1 MTETLSYWYSSKSTK
16 QELSNEYQH
25 DRVWMFSNILALLC
39 LGKSSLSTE
48 RVKANRNN
56 QDCNDLLI
64 NDNKDAVFKM
74 HILMWL
80 SLLVQYILGYFSF
93 LY

>member
-1 MTETLSYWYSSKSTK
+1 MNTNMTGFGCFQTCLHSCAWE
-16 QELSNEYQH
+16 
-25 DRVWMFSNILALLC
+25 RVASALKGL
-39 LGKSSLSTE
+39 KRTE
-48 RVKANRNN
+48 RI
-56 QDCNDLLI
+56 CNDLLI

-80 SLLVQYILGYFSF
+80 SLLVQYTLGYFSF